1 MNEKTVQTNDTTRKK
16 IMELS
21 ALKHLQQYMD
31 TFRPLYKKFEKKP
44 QRHHPPT
51 TFQFEIK

>member
-1 MNEKTVQTNDTTRKK
+1 MNEKTVQTNDTTRKQ